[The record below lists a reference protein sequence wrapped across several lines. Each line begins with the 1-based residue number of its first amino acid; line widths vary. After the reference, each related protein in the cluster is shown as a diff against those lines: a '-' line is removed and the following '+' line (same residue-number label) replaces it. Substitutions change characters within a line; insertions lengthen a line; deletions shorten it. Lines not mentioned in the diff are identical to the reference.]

1 MNQPSLDLDF
11 VRRQFPPL
19 ANGWIMLE
27 NAGGSYVPQSVI
39 DRVTRYMSEVQIQPS
54 WDFGPSADAAERIA
68 TGRRLMAEMIN
79 AEPEEVSIG
88 PSTTLNVYLLMQSIR
103 HWFKPG
109 DEVIVTNQD
118 HEANIGAWRRLADDG
133 VAIREWQIDPVTGE
147 LDEAALDRLLGPRT
161 RLVCFTHCSNIV
173 ATIHDVQRL
182 ARRIHQA
189 GALVMV
195 DGVACAPHRH
205 IDVKALDVDFYAFS
219 LYKVF
224 GPHQGLL
231 YGKREHL
238 LKARGQNHFFIGESD
253 IPLKLLPGGVN
264 HEFTAALT
272 GIADYIDGLYAHHF
286 KVPENS
292 FLGRAKRVFDII
304 AVHEEALANQALD
317 FLRDQKKVRIIG
329 QTRAAG
335 RRAPTISFTVE
346 GMNSRQIAEAL
357 NAQKIAIGYGDFYA
371 KRCIDAL
378 GTAPQ
383 EGVVRIGLAHY
394 NGKEELGR
402 ALSALDQV
410 IAKG

>member
-39 DRVTRYMSEVQIQPS
+39 DRVTSYMREVQIQPS
-54 WDFGPSADAAERIA
+54 WDFGPSADAAARIA
-68 TGRRLMAEMIN
+68 AGRRLMAEMIN

-88 PSTTLNVYLLMQSIR
+88 PSTSLNVYLLMQSIR
-103 HWFKPG
+103 SWFKPG

-133 VAIREWQIDPVTGE
+133 VVIREWQIDPVTGE
-147 LDEAALDRLLGPRT
+147 LDEAALERLLGPRT

-173 ATIHDVQRL
+173 ATIHDVQRI
-182 ARRIHQA
+182 AKRVHQA

-238 LKARGQNHFFIGESD
+238 LKARSQQHFFIGESD
-253 IPLKLLPGGVN
+253 IPLKLLPGGAN
-264 HEFTAALT
+264 HEFTAGLM
-272 GIADYIDGLYAHHF
+272 GIADYFDGLYAHHF
-286 KVPENS
+286 KAPENS
-292 FLGRAKRVFDII
+292 FFSRTKRVFDLIGT
-304 AVHEEALANQALD
+304 HEETLANQTLD
-317 FLRDQKKVRIIG
+317 FLRERKKVRIIG
-329 QTRAAG
+329 QTCATG

-346 GMNSRQIAEAL
+346 GMNSRAIAEAL

-394 NGKEELGR
+394 NGAEELDR
-402 ALSALDQV
+402 ALKALDQV

>member
-1 MNQPSLDLDF
+1 MTRPLLDLDF

-19 ANGWIMLE
+19 GNGWIMLE

-39 DRVTRYMSEVQIQPS
+39 DRVTAYMREVQIQPS
-54 WDFGPSADAAERIA
+54 WDFGPSADAAARIA
-68 TGRRLMAEMIN
+68 AGRRQMAEMIN

-88 PSTTLNVYLLMQSIR
+88 PSTTLNVFLLMQAIR
-103 HWFKPG
+103 HWFRPG

-133 VAIREWQIDPVTGE
+133 VVIREWQIDPVTGE
-147 LDEAALDRLLGPRT
+147 LDETALERLLGPRT

-173 ATIHDVQRL
+173 ATIHDVARL

-205 IDVKALDVDFYAFS
+205 VDVKALDVDFYAFS

-238 LKARGQNHFFIGESD
+238 LKARGLNHFFIGED
-253 IPLKLLPGGVN
+253 EIPLKLLPGGVN
-264 HEFTAALT
+264 HEFTAGLT
-272 GIADYIDGLYAHHF
+272 GIADYFDALYAHHF
-286 KVPENS
+286 KTPENS
-292 FLGRAKRVFDII
+292 FLARARRVYELI
-304 AVHEEALANQALD
+304 ARHEEALANQTLD
-317 FLRDQKKVRIIG
+317 FLRERKKVRLIG
-329 QTRAAG
+329 QARADG

-346 GMNSRQIAEAL
+346 GMSSRRIAEAL
-357 NAQKIAIGYGDFYA
+357 NARKIAIGYGDFYA

-383 EGVVRIGLAHY
+383 DGVVRIGLAHY
-394 NGKEELGR
+394 NSADELAR
-402 ALSALDQV
+402 ALEALDSV

>member
-19 ANGWIMLE
+19 ANGWVMLE

-39 DRVTRYMSEVQIQPS
+39 DRVTSYMREVQIQPS
-54 WDFGPSADAAERIA
+54 WDFGPSADAAARIA

-88 PSTTLNVYLLMQSIR
+88 PSTSLNVYLLMQSIR
-103 HWFKPG
+103 SWFKPG
-109 DEVIVTNQD
+109 DEVVVTNQD
-118 HEANIGAWRRLADDG
+118 HEANIGAWRRLAEDG
-133 VAIREWQIDPVTGE
+133 VVIREWQIDPVTGE

-238 LKARGQNHFFIGESD
+238 LKARSQQHFFIEEND
-253 IPLKLLPGGVN
+253 IPLKLLPGGTN
-264 HEFTAALT
+264 HEFTAGLV

-286 KVPENS
+286 KTPENS
-292 FLGRAKRVFDII
+292 LLSRARRVFELIG
-304 AVHEEALANQALD
+304 AHEEALANQTLD
-317 FLRDQKKVRIIG
+317 FLREQKKVRIIG
-329 QTRAAG
+329 QTRATG
-335 RRAPTISFTVE
+335 RRAPTISFTVQ
-346 GMNSRQIAEAL
+346 GMNSRTIAEDL

-371 KRCIDAL
+371 KRCIEAL

-394 NGKEELGR
+394 NGAEELDR
-402 ALSALDQV
+402 ALKALDGV

>member
-1 MNQPSLDLDF
+1 MSQPSLDLDF

-109 DEVIVTNQD
+109 DEVVVTNQD

-133 VAIREWQIDPVTGE
+133 VVIREWQIDPVTGE
-147 LDEAALDRLLGPRT
+147 LDEAALERLLGPRT

-173 ATIHDVQRL
+173 ATIHDVQHL
-182 ARRIHQA
+182 AKRIHQA

-238 LKARGQNHFFIGESD
+238 LKARAQNHFFIGESE

-272 GIADYIDGLYAHHF
+272 GIADYMDGLYAHHF
-286 KVPENS
+286 KAPENS
-292 FLGRAKRVFDII
+292 FLARAKRMFDII
-304 AVHEEALANQALD
+304 AAHEQGLANQTLD
-317 FLRDQKKVRIIG
+317 FLRDHRKVRIIG

-346 GMNSRQIAEAL
+346 GLNSRRIAEAL

-394 NGKEELGR
+394 NSAEELSR
-402 ALSALDQV
+402 ALEALDGV

>member
-1 MNQPSLDLDF
+1 MNPPSLDLDF

-39 DRVTRYMSEVQIQPS
+39 DRVTSYMSEVQIQPS
-54 WDFGPSADAAERIA
+54 WDFGPSADAAARIA

-88 PSTTLNVYLLMQSIR
+88 PSTSLNVYLLMQSIR
-103 HWFKPG
+103 SWFKPG
-109 DEVIVTNQD
+109 DEVVVTNQD
-118 HEANIGAWRRLADDG
+118 HEANIGAWRRLAEDG
-133 VAIREWQIDPVTGE
+133 VVIREWQIDPVTGE
-147 LDEAALDRLLGPRT
+147 LEEAALERLLNPRT

-173 ATIHDVQRL
+173 ATIHDVQHL

-238 LKARGQNHFFIGESD
+238 LKARGQNHFFIEEND

-264 HEFTAALT
+264 HEFTAGLT
-272 GIADYIDGLYAHHF
+272 GIADYIDGLYSHHF
-286 KVPENS
+286 KAPENS
-292 FLGRAKRVFDII
+292 FLSRTRRVFELIG
-304 AVHEEALANQALD
+304 AHEEALANQALD
-317 FLRDQKKVRIIG
+317 FLRARKKVRIIG

-335 RRAPTISFTVE
+335 RRAPTVSFTVQ
-346 GMNSRQIAEAL
+346 GMSSRKIAEAL

-383 EGVVRIGLAHY
+383 DGVVRIGLAHY
-394 NGKEELGR
+394 NGAEELDR
-402 ALSALDQV
+402 ALTALDQV

>member
-39 DRVTRYMSEVQIQPS
+39 DRVTSYMREVQIQPS

-133 VAIREWQIDPVTGE
+133 VVIREWQIDPVTGE
-147 LDEAALDRLLGPRT
+147 LDEVALERLLSPRT

-182 ARRIHQA
+182 AKRIHDA

-238 LKARGQNHFFIGESD
+238 LRARGQNHFFIEESD

-264 HEFTAALT
+264 HEFTAGLM
-272 GIADYIDGLYAHHF
+272 GIADYFDGLYAHHF
-286 KVPENS
+286 TAPENS
-292 FLGRAKRVFDII
+292 FFSRTKRVFDMI
-304 AVHEEALANQALD
+304 AAHEEALANQALD
-317 FLRDQKKVRIIG
+317 FLRGQKKARIIG

-335 RRAPTISFTVE
+335 RRAPTLSFTVE
-346 GMNSRQIAEAL
+346 GMSSRRIAEAL

-383 EGVVRIGLAHY
+383 DGVVRIGLAHY
-394 NGKEELGR
+394 NSAEELTR
-402 ALSALDQV
+402 ALKVLDQV